1 MFTQWFLN
9 ERRHKCVI
17 AGTGVDRS
25 THFQL
30 EWGLYAVGSIPREPH
45 IGHGQNLFF
54 FIGTFA
60 MAAWLRRTIMAM
72 AHRQRVL
79 VIWIP

>member
-1 MFTQWFLN
+1 MN
-9 ERRHKCVI
+9 VAAKCVVI
-17 AGTGVDRS
+17 AGTGVNRS
-25 THFQL
+25 THLQL
-30 EWGLYAVGSIPREPH
+30 EWLYAVGSIPREPH
-45 IGHGQNLFF
+45 IGHCQNFFF

-79 VIWIP
+79 VIWIS